1 MKTSTRSR
9 RTSRNVVAKKNGFF
23 DCTSRTR
30 FFLVPFFIRLNRV
43 VLQVPLLNM
52 FLVRNGGRVAAR
64 TCNTAVLNSSVQQV
78 AFRRQQKQM
87 STCTTAS
94 FFNLRR
100 VGGGAAALLA
110 IGAGAGA
117 VAESAPKESVKA
129 VKFST
134 QATAETA
141 LEARYDM
148 YVQQTVTTNSSWL
161 HECSFFFF
169 FFFFLAV

>member
-1 MKTSTRSR
+1 
-9 RTSRNVVAKKNGFF
+9 
-23 DCTSRTR
+23 
-30 FFLVPFFIRLNRV
+30 
-43 VLQVPLLNM
+43 M

-64 TCNTAVLNSSVQQV
+64 TCNAAVLNSSVQQV
-78 AFRRQQKQM
+78 AFQRQQKQM
-87 STCTTAS
+87 S
-94 FFNLRR
+94 FFNLRG
-100 VGGGAAALLA
+100 VSGGAAALLA

-148 YVQQTVTTNSSWL
+148 YVQ
-161 HECSFFFF
+161 
-169 FFFFLAV
+169 

>member
-1 MKTSTRSR
+1 MRRSSPCEGYTAIAIVCR
-9 RTSRNVVAKKNGFF
+9 RIGHCFCSHG
-23 DCTSRTR
+23 
-30 FFLVPFFIRLNRV
+30 VPARSGSKFSNIIKY
-43 VLQVPLLNM
+43 LLPIM

-64 TCNTAVLNSSVQQV
+64 TCNAAVLSSSVQQV
-78 AFRRQQKQM
+78 AFQRQQKQM
-87 STCTTAS
+87 S

-148 YVQQTVTTNSSWL
+148 YVQ
-161 HECSFFFF
+161 
-169 FFFFLAV
+169 